1 IHRLPALFPRPEV
14 FDPGRWLPE
23 RAKDVTR
30 GSYLPFGG
38 GSRKCIGDVFGMTE
52 ATLALA
58 ALASRWRLRPVP
70 GETLSPQAGVRLA
83 AGRLTR
89 VPGRRGARRA
99 RATGRAAAGIAVG
112 DGEERRERRE
122 RGGKARWWPGS
133 AAARFGE
140 AVLQNEEVV
149 SVNASTWV

>member
-1 IHRLPALFPRPEV
+1 
-14 FDPGRWLPE
+14 
-23 RAKDVTR
+23 
-30 GSYLPFGG
+30 YLPFGG

-58 ALASRWRLRPVP
+58 ALASHWRLRPVP
-70 GETLSPQAGVRLA
+70 GETLSPQAGMSLT
-83 AGRLTR
+83 AGPLTM
-89 VPGRRGARRA
+89 VPEPRGAKRA
-99 RATGRAAAGIAVG
+99 KAAARTAARIPVW

-122 RGGKARWWPGS
+122 RGGKTRWWPGP

-149 SVNASTWV
+149 SVNASTWVLPPRDTVGR